1 MFKKRQNKII
11 TGGDLYMSKDVST
24 YIDGFLNLL
33 IMLALVG
40 GTTSLVFVFI
50 NNVTTSMTG
59 SPLAG
64 LFTAGILSLV
74 YSVTIFLLLYR
85 MMKKMG
91 GHSSK

>member
-1 MFKKRQNKII
+1 
-11 TGGDLYMSKDVST
+11 MSKDIST

-33 IMLALVG
+33 IMLALIG

-50 NNVTTSMTG
+50 ENVTTSMTG

-64 LFTAGILSLV
+64 LFTAGILALI
-74 YSVTIFLLLYR
+74 YSVTIFVLLYK

-91 GHSSK
+91 GHSKK